1 MTYTTGNAMWP
12 QLFSAAAVKLS
23 FARRKVFSTTNQAL
37 ANALSS
43 WAQAAGFK
51 ISIFDE
57 RQSRGITNYILA
69 REYQG
74 LADRSSQIDY
84 HAPSRFAVEDFA
96 RQGRDI
102 LKPRPRRHGV
112 ELGEVEILRQSI
124 PSLFAL
130 LSRGLD

>member
-1 MTYTTGNAMWP
+1 MICTTVYAMWP

-43 WAQAAGFK
+43 WAQAAAFK
-51 ISIFDE
+51 ISIFNQ
-57 RQSRGITNYILA
+57 RQSRRYYEPISA

-74 LADRSSQIDY
+74 LADRSSQIDD

-96 RQGRDI
+96 RQGRHI